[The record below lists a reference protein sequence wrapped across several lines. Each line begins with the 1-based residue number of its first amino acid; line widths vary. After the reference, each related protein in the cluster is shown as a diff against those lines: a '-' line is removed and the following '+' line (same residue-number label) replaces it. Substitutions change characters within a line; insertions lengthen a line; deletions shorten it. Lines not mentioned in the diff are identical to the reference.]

1 MYECVVYA
9 CVCVNAC
16 VSCVCV
22 LCVYVY
28 MSVTCVSGVSVC
40 SYVCV
45 NLYKNVNTQP
55 HPIPLKVGNQCA
67 WWQTEISPLCS
78 SLFCDCACMCV
89 VWAWSE
95 HVHGRTHIIT
105 ETLKHSYS
113 KLQQHCVAP
122 HRHVAK
128 RWAVYMLIHL
138 GYHISIAMQFC
149 KQMNVSC
156 ITAKLIQFTSASQT
170 KSHNNL
176 ETQIMP
182 NLPLQWSQSRM
193 ETTHRRVPFSQFS
206 GCDDWHTTWQ
216 QRWWSVFIPI
226 CHLYLLWPD
235 QCVA

>member
-1 MYECVVYA
+1 MCCECMCIF
-9 CVCVNAC
+9 CVCVP
-16 VSCVCV
+16 
-22 LCVYVY
+22 CVYVY
-28 MSVTCVSGVSVC
+28 MSVTCVSCVSVC

-122 HRHVAK
+122 HRHVANK
-128 RWAVYMLIHL
+128 WAVYMFIHL

-193 ETTHRRVPFSQFS
+193 ETTHRCVPFSQFS

-226 CHLYLLWPD
+226 CHLYLLWHD